1 MTWSDAIKIIFGA
14 AIGLGISECQAWFSF
29 RRAQKRSEKLLRVQ
43 IPRLLL
49 SMKSLKTVHLEHQVI
64 KSTELPSLNFIGS
77 NEIAALPVRL
87 AELVIDL
94 DDLIKGAEM
103 SRIIATSNFANHESP
118 EFHSHNY
125 AYGEYLQVTI
135 DRLEAIS
142 EYLQSHN
149 SVSIQNVLLAICR
162 RFCKSLERK

>member
-29 RRAQKRSEKLLRVQ
+29 RRAKKRSEKLLRVQ

-49 SMKSLKTVHLEHQVI
+49 SMKSLKTVYLEHQCI
-64 KSTELPSLNFIGS
+64 NTTKLPSLNFIGS

-94 DDLIKGAEM
+94 DDSIKGAEM
-103 SRIIATSNFANHESP
+103 SRIIATSNFANQESP
-118 EFHSHNY
+118 EFIAHNY
-125 AYGEYLQVTI
+125 AYGDYLQGAV

-142 EYLQSHN
+142 KYLQCHN
-149 SVSIQNVLLAICR
+149 SV
-162 RFCKSLERK
+162 